1 MSGIHQMSLNL
12 SVGVMLVPKLS
23 ISSLYAPKSGSP
35 KAQSLNNPCQSA
47 TCHVLSSMA
56 PYFATSSCQHHCQR
70 QTPHAFKLWWN
81 LNVILFLIP
90 LVHALLGPVRML
102 PARLLSSQAAIETP
116 GSANRPPG
124 STCLCLAG
132 FPGSQANMPLVPTS
146 LQHVLLASMSPAEN
160 LPLVLNPRWII

>member
-35 KAQSLNNPCQSA
+35 KAQSLNSPCQSA

-56 PYFATSSCQHHCQR
+56 PYFATSSCQHHRQR
-70 QTPHAFKLWWN
+70 QTPHAIKLWWD

-90 LVHALLGPVRML
+90 LSSSRFVR
-102 PARLLSSQAAIETP
+102 ACWDAACQAAIETP
-116 GSANRPPG
+116 GSANRAPG

-132 FPGSQANMPLVPTS
+132 FPGSQANM
-146 LQHVLLASMSPAEN
+146 LLCCW
-160 LPLVLNPRWII
+160 LNTYFHIEQVIAI